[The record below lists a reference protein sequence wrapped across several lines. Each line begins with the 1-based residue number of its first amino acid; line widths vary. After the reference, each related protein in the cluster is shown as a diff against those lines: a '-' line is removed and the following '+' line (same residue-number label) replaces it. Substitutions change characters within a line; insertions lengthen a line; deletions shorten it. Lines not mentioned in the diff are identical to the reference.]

1 MSEQSAAYD
10 GDKYAIHSRQEI
22 RTLLRRLSEQRCL
35 LTAYFD
41 EGRRFLLTA
50 ILGFS
55 DDGRYL
61 LLDASPD
68 QETNE
73 RTLGAERL
81 LCSSQLD
88 RVELRFGT
96 GPAEMIQHEG
106 LPAFRVPMPAS
117 MRYLQRREY
126 YRLLVPVTHTLAC
139 AIPLPAAE
147 RRPARMLR
155 SRVID
160 ISLGGIAL
168 LVPPEAR
175 DEITPGMMFNDCR
188 LDLPDVG
195 SIEATLRV
203 CHVCDNTDGRGL
215 PRTQAGCEFVA
226 LASAAQSLV
235 QRYILRV
242 ERERIARERG
252 MI

>member
-1 MSEQSAAYD
+1 MSEQSAAHD
-10 GDKYAIHSRQEI
+10 GDKYTIHSRQEI

-41 EGRRFLLTA
+41 DGRRFLLTA

-55 DDGRYL
+55 EDGRYL
-61 LLDASPD
+61 VLDASPD
-68 QETNE
+68 QDINE
-73 RTLGAERL
+73 RTLRAERL

-96 GPAEMIQHEG
+96 GPAEMIRHEG
-106 LPAFRVPMPAS
+106 LPAFRVPVPTS

-126 YRLLVPVTHTLAC
+126 YRLLVPVTHTLDC
-139 AIPLPAAE
+139 TISFPADE
-147 RRPARMLR
+147 RRHAQAVKA
-155 SRVID
+155 RVID
-160 ISLGGIAL
+160 ISLGGVAL
-168 LVPPEAR
+168 LVPPEAK
-175 DEITPGMMFNDCR
+175 DEFAPGQMLPDCR
-188 LDLPDVG
+188 LDLPDTG
-195 SIEATLRV
+195 RIEATLRI
-203 CHVCDNTDGRGL
+203 CHVFETTDGRGL

-226 LASAAQSLV
+226 LAPAAQSMV

-252 MI
+252 LI